1 MNLYFSVYV
10 INTED
15 RFNLDL
21 LFIAFTE
28 HREIRGILKTNVRPQ
43 MFLLF
48 EQFSFTFVL
57 FLFFMLNLN
66 DFSFFVC

>member
-1 MNLYFSVYV
+1 MWFVFVFVFVMNFYV

-28 HREIRGILKTNVRPQ
+28 HREIRGILKTNVRHQ
-43 MFLLF
+43 MFI
-48 EQFSFTFVL
+48 
-57 FLFFMLNLN
+57 
-66 DFSFFVC
+66 